1 MLCDPQTSGG
11 LLIACSDEA
20 VPQVLDLLARR
31 GFEYGSVIG
40 GFLERPTC
48 AGGRHWSS
56 WLTEDFAVGER

>member
-40 GFLERPTC
+40 SFNSSAPRVRVD
-48 AGGRHWSS
+48 AIGRH
-56 WLTEDFAVGER
+56 G